1 MYPLKEITLQLFLY
15 DLREGLGQTSES
27 IDFNRYYFWRRFH
40 HDLEKPYNKLTAE
53 NLEKLEKY
61 ATKENPEIDI
71 VSLDYQE
78 GEQPLMG
85 IEYVLA
91 ASQLGDSYSLIIDAY
106 DSEYQ
111 KTSLTQL
118 KTYIQERII
127 NSPSSL
133 GQTWLLWG
141 QLDSKYSPDKVNEIA
156 KDSYTE
162 IAAKALP
169 WKKDNQ
175 LSFPANQLLGG
186 YLFEIAQ
193 LVSVQNW
200 EKLLKFIDNE
210 KPEKLRTYPVLDD
223 KYKSLLAADIEGSL
237 GESHYLIWLLP
248 AESDLTAIQEDIKQ
262 IQTHFHRLLSYR
274 HKIIWAYSQSRILKR
289 RLKDNYQ
296 TIQKS
301 VLTIRQQRKQPED
314 LQEALEETLEILGN
328 YAIDLSQLHSQ
339 LRTIT
344 INLANYRQR
353 LKEFSKV
360 DPNCELTTLA
370 EFSKLA
376 ATKYERQVKTDYES
390 LSPGMILLE
399 NLIKTIE
406 GIVEINQAKREDR
419 LERAIAAASIGVGT
433 ASAAASSIANY
444 SEGILTEIASF
455 VPLRNKTEAP
465 TIHPVSTASFAF
477 IASCLIGAFWGV
489 LTWWLLNRRPKN
501 TKG

>member
-1 MYPLKEITLQLFLY
+1 M
-15 DLREGLGQTSES
+15 
-27 IDFNRYYFWRRFH
+27 H
-40 HDLEKPYNKLTAE
+40 
-53 NLEKLEKY
+53 
-61 ATKENPEIDI
+61 
-71 VSLDYQE
+71 
-78 GEQPLMG
+78 
-85 IEYVLA
+85 
-91 ASQLGDSYSLIIDAY
+91 
-106 DSEYQ
+106 
-111 KTSLTQL
+111 
-118 KTYIQERII
+118 
-127 NSPSSL
+127 
-133 GQTWLLWG
+133 
-141 QLDSKYSPDKVNEIA
+141 
-156 KDSYTE
+156 
-162 IAAKALP
+162 
-169 WKKDNQ
+169 
-175 LSFPANQLLGG
+175 
-186 YLFEIAQ
+186 
-193 LVSVQNW
+193 NW
-200 EKLLKFIDNE
+200 ERLLKFIDNE

-296 TIQKS
+296 RIQKS
-301 VLTIRQQRKQPED
+301 VLTIRQQRKKPED
-314 LQEALEETLEILGN
+314 LQEALEEILEILGN

-376 ATKYERQVKTDYES
+376 ATKYERQVRTDYES

-399 NLIKTIE
+399 NLMKTIE

-444 SEGILTEIASF
+444 WEGILTEIASF
-455 VPLRNKTEAP
+455 VPSRNKTEAP

-477 IASCLIGAFWGV
+477 IASCLIGTFWGV
-489 LTWWLLNRRPKN
+489 LTWWLLNGRPKN

>member
-15 DLREGLGQTSES
+15 DLQEGLGQTSES

-40 HDLEKPYNKLTAE
+40 PDLQKPYTQLTAE
-53 NLEKLEKY
+53 NHQKLQKY
-61 ATKENPEIDI
+61 ANRENPEIDI
-71 VSLDYQE
+71 VSLDYQT
-78 GEQPLMG
+78 GEQPLIG

-91 ASQLGDSYSLIIDAY
+91 ASQLGDNYSLIIDAY

-118 KTYIQERII
+118 KQYIQERIS
-127 NSPSSL
+127 NTPSTL

-141 QLDSKYSPDKVNEIA
+141 KLNGEYSPEQVHQTIA

-162 IAAKALP
+162 IAYQPLP
-169 WKKDNQ
+169 WKKDHQ

-186 YLFEIAQ
+186 YLFEISK
-193 LVSVQNW
+193 LVSLQSW
-200 EKLLKFIDNE
+200 EDLLGLIDNE
-210 KPEKLRTYPVLDD
+210 KPENLRKYPPLNDEN
-223 KYKSLLAADIEGSL
+223 KFRLEKSIQDSL

-248 AESDLTAIQEDIKQ
+248 AESDLTAIQDEIRQ

-301 VLTIRQQRKQPED
+301 VLTIRQKRKQPED
-314 LQEALEETLEILGN
+314 LQAALEETLEILGN

-344 INLANYRQR
+344 INLANYQQR
-353 LKEFSKV
+353 LKELTKV
-360 DPNCELTTLA
+360 DPNCQLISLA
-370 EFSKLA
+370 EFSQLA
-376 ATKYERQVKTDYES
+376 AKKYQRQVKTDYES

-399 NLIKTIE
+399 NLITTIE

-444 SEGILTEIASF
+444 SEGILTGFLPTENNAAPPTLHPGLTASF
-455 VPLRNKTEAP
+455 V
-465 TIHPVSTASFAF
+465 F
-477 IASCLIGAFWGV
+477 IASCLIGIIFGG
-489 LTWWLLNRRPKN
+489 LTWWRLNSRAN
-501 TKG
+501 S

>member
-15 DLREGLGQTSES
+15 DLREGLGQNSES

-40 HDLEKPYNKLTAE
+40 HDLQKPYSDLTPENKQ
-53 NLEKLEKY
+53 KLKKY
-61 ATKENPEIDI
+61 ANSENPESDI
-71 VSLDYQE
+71 VRLDYQE

-85 IEYVLA
+85 IEYVLV

-111 KTSLTQL
+111 KTSLSQL
-118 KTYIQERII
+118 KKYIEERI
-127 NSPSSL
+127 NNTPSSL

-141 QLDSKYSPDKVNEIA
+141 QLDGKYSPEKVNEIA
-156 KDSYTE
+156 EKSYTE
-162 IAAKALP
+162 IANKPLP

-175 LSFPANQLLGG
+175 LSFPGNKLLGG
-186 YLFEIAQ
+186 DLFEITQ
-193 LVSVQNW
+193 LVSVKDW
-200 EKLLKFIDNE
+200 ENLLRLMDNE
-210 KPEKLRTYPVLDD
+210 KPEDLRNYPRLNDEH
-223 KYKSLLAADIEGSL
+223 KSLLIKDIQNSL
-237 GESHYLIWLLP
+237 GECHYLIWLLP
-248 AESDLTAIQEDIKQ
+248 AECDLTAMKDKIQE

-301 VLTIRQQRKQPED
+301 VLTIRQQRKNPED
-314 LQEALEETLEILGN
+314 LQEALEKTLQILGN

-344 INLANYRQR
+344 INLTNYRQR
-353 LKEFSKV
+353 LKEFAKV
-360 DPNCELTTLA
+360 DPNCELTTFA

-376 ATKYERQVKTDYES
+376 AQKYERQVKTDYES

-444 SEGILTEIASF
+444 SEGILTEINPFLPSQ
-455 VPLRNKTEAP
+455 NKEEAP
-465 TIHPVSTASFAF
+465 TIHPASTASLTF
-477 IASCLIGAFWGV
+477 IISCVIGLILGW
-489 LTWWLLNRRPKN
+489 LTWWRLNSRP
-501 TKG
+501 G

>member
-40 HDLEKPYNKLTAE
+40 HDLEKPYSKLTAE
-53 NLEKLEKY
+53 NLDKLEKY

-111 KTSLTQL
+111 KTSLKQL

-141 QLDSKYSPDKVNEIA
+141 QLDRKYSPEKVNEIA
-156 KDSYTE
+156 EKSYKE
-162 IAAKALP
+162 IAN
-169 WKKDNQ
+169 NQ

-186 YLFEIAQ
+186 YLFEISQ
-193 LVSVQNW
+193 FVSVKNW
-200 EKLLKFIDNE
+200 ENLLILIDNE
-210 KPEKLRTYPVLDD
+210 KPEDLRNYPRLNDEH
-223 KYKSLLAADIEGSL
+223 KSLLKKDIQNSL
-237 GESHYLIWLLP
+237 GECHYLIWLLP
-248 AESDLTAIQEDIKQ
+248 AECDLTAIQEEIKQ

-289 RLKDNYQ
+289 RLKKNYQ

-353 LKEFSKV
+353 LKEFAKV

-455 VPLRNKTEAP
+455 VLLRNKTEAP
-465 TIHPVSTASFAF
+465 TIHPVSTASLTFV
-477 IASCLIGAFWGV
+477 ISCVIGLILGW
-489 LTWWLLNRRPKN
+489 LTWWRLNSRP
-501 TKG
+501 G

>member
-1 MYPLKEITLQLFLY
+1 MYRLKEITLQLFLY
-15 DLREGLGQTSES
+15 DLQEGLGQTSES

-40 HDLEKPYNKLTAE
+40 PDLQKPYTQLTAE
-53 NLEKLEKY
+53 NHQKLQKY
-61 ATKENPEIDI
+61 ANRENPEIDI
-71 VSLDYQE
+71 VSLDYQT
-78 GEQPLMG
+78 GEQPLIG

-106 DSEYQ
+106 DSESQ

-118 KTYIQERII
+118 KKHIQERMS
-127 NSPSSL
+127 NTPSSL

-141 QLDSKYSPDKVNEIA
+141 QLDGQYSPDKVNEIA
-156 KDSYTE
+156 EKIYTE
-162 IAAKALP
+162 IADKPLP

-186 YLFEIAQ
+186 YLFEITQ
-193 LVSVQNW
+193 LVSVQDW
-200 EKLLKFIDNE
+200 EDLLRFIDNE
-210 KPEKLRTYPVLDD
+210 KPEKLRNYQPLNDEN
-223 KYKSLLAADIEGSL
+223 KSLLAEKIKNSL

-248 AESDLTAIQEDIKQ
+248 AESDLTAIQDEIRQ

-301 VLTIRQQRKQPED
+301 VLTIRHQRKQPED
-314 LQEALEETLEILGN
+314 LQNALEETLEILGN

-344 INLANYRQR
+344 INLANYQQR
-353 LKEFSKV
+353 LKEFTKV
-360 DPNCELTTLA
+360 DPNCQLTSLT
-370 EFSKLA
+370 EFSQFA
-376 ATKYERQVKTDYES
+376 AKKYQRQVKTDYES

-399 NLIKTIE
+399 NLITTIE

-444 SEGILTEIASF
+444 SEGILTGFLPTENNATPPTLHPGLTASF
-455 VPLRNKTEAP
+455 V
-465 TIHPVSTASFAF
+465 F
-477 IASCLIGAFWGV
+477 IASCLIGIIFGG
-489 LTWWLLNRRPKN
+489 LTWWRLNSRAN
-501 TKG
+501 S